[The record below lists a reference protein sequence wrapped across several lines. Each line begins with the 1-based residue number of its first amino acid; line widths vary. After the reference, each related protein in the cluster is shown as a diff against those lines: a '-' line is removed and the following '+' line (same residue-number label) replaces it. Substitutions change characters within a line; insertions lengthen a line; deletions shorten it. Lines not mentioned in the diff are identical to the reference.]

1 MSEKKITEG
10 MENIWGIGE
19 DIVSKNQDIKRDI
32 LSDIPD
38 ADKIAENMQGL
49 VINNVGNVVANFGF
63 FTEEA
68 EEGKTRVKIS
78 VDGFLSKLYNED
90 TMILLGYGHP
100 LGFTGLIDPK
110 KSQTLVIGPDVANG
124 DDIFIVVD
132 NDSTLEEQGL
142 VVIIRE
148 VDVEIGLL
156 NDDIKEDFE
165 QSLIDASGEI
175 PDMNEL
181 EQSHND
187 YMRKIY
193 SLLETV
199 IKVEEEE
206 YYE

>member
-1 MSEKKITEG
+1 MSKTDKLES
-10 MENIWGIGE
+10 MEDIWNIGE
-19 DIVSKNQDIKRDI
+19 DIVSKNQDIKREI
-32 LSDIPD
+32 ISDIPD
-38 ADKIAENMQGL
+38 SDKITKDIQGL
-49 VINNVGNVVANFGF
+49 VINNIGNVVASFGF
-63 FTEEA
+63 FAEDAEA
-68 EEGKTRVKIS
+68 GKTRIKIS

-110 KSQTLVIGPDVANG
+110 KAQTIVIGPDVAKG

-132 NDSTLEEQGL
+132 NDDTLEKQGL
-142 VVIIRE
+142 LVIIRD

-156 NDDIKEDFE
+156 NADIKEDFE
-165 QSLIDASGEI
+165 QSLIDASEEI

-181 EQSHND
+181 ERSHNE
-187 YMRKIY
+187 YMKKIY